1 MADLWAV
8 HIDEQKKVVFVQ
20 DKPFLM
26 LHHRAWANKK
36 GQLTSSVFARAE
48 RLSATSLYLQ
58 PACIWDLSATSLYL
72 EPFSSQPVSG
82 TFLQP
87 ACIWDLSATSLY
99 LGPFRLKA
107 FLKAWT
113 ILENSPVCVLSLV
126 LTV

>member
-72 EPFSSQPVSG
+72 
-82 TFLQP
+82 
-87 ACIWDLSATSLY
+87 
-99 LGPFRLKA
+99 GPFRLKA

>member
-8 HIDEQKKVVFVQ
+8 HIDEQKKVVFVPN
-20 DKPFLM
+20 KPFLM
-26 LHHRAWANKK
+26 LHHRAWANKM

-48 RLSATSLYLQ
+48 RLSATSQ
-58 PACIWDLSATSLYL
+58 H
-72 EPFSSQPVSG
+72 VSG

-87 ACIWDLSATSLY
+87 ACMY

-113 ILENSPVCVLSLV
+113 NLVNSKYVCYP
-126 LTV
+126 